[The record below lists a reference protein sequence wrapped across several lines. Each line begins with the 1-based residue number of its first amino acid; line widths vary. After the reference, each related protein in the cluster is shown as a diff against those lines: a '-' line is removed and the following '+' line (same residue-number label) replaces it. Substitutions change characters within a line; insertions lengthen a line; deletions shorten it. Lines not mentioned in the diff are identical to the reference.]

1 MIFEGFIFKSEPAD
15 DGENWTIVSSDT
27 DNYDGITIEKST
39 DGEWRLHMN
48 SASYAKAEKSIEDT
62 GMYEIPVK
70 YQQGEEQE
78 KQLKRI

>member
-1 MIFEGFIFKSEPAD
+1 
-15 DGENWTIVSSDT
+15 
-27 DNYDGITIEKST
+27 
-39 DGEWRLHMN
+39 MN

-78 KQLKRI
+78 KTAKKEFKFVLTGTTTVSYKNTWGETEIIRDGDTLKC

>member
-1 MIFEGFIFKSEPAD
+1 MEKIGLLSAVIRTTMTVLRLK
-15 DGENWTIVSSDT
+15 
-27 DNYDGITIEKST
+27 KST